1 MREDKTVNSDYNV
14 EHKALKINLEDSIYG
29 TFAEIGAG
37 QEVVATFFKAGA
49 ASGTVAKS
57 ISAYDMTFSDSIYGK
72 ETTGRY
78 VCQSRLEKMMSYEYD
93 LLIERLGPIHP
104 DKQFFAFADTVV
116 TRNYQGTNKPNGW
129 LGMRFRTK
137 NGEAHSDLILHIVM
151 HDQSSILQQKAIGIL
166 GVNMINAAF
175 FKRGS
180 ISDLVSELMDKLSRS
195 RIEIDMIET
204 KGPAFKDIDNRLLNL
219 ELITQ
224 SYTDAVMFDENG
236 NVKLAGDELYKK
248 NVILT
253 RGSYRPPTIVNQDIL
268 KTGCENF
275 SKDIDA
281 ENDEVINLAEITIN
295 HLKEDGAIAAEDF
308 LARVD
313 LLSSIGQKVLISNM
327 PQFFNLTNYLTNFKP
342 KNIALVFG
350 VYNFMQIFDDEYTQ
364 LKGGIL
370 EALGN
375 LFRPNVKVYLYPYKE
390 SEQDDTLIDLHSA
403 TVPKHLESLLEHIK
417 LSGQVKNLTGYN
429 EELLHIYSRKV
440 LEMIR
445 RSEPGWEKLVPK
457 EISKT
462 INDKC
467 LFGHPC
473 ELGKK
478 N

>member
-1 MREDKTVNSDYNV
+1 MPLESHYNV
-14 EHKALKINLEDSIYG
+14 EHKALKINLEESIYG

-72 ETTGRY
+72 EETGRY

-93 LLIERLGPIHP
+93 LLIERLGPMHP
-104 DKQFFAFADTVV
+104 NRQFFAFADTVV
-116 TRNYQGTNKPNGW
+116 ARNYHGTNKPNGW
-129 LGMRFRTK
+129 LGIRFGSK
-137 NGEAHSDLILHIVM
+137 GNEAPSDLIVHINM
-151 HDQSSILQQKAIGIL
+151 HDQSSNLQSKAIGIL
-166 GVNMINAAF
+166 GVNMIHAAF
-175 FKRGS
+175 YKSGS
-180 ISDLVSELMDKLSRS
+180 ITELVEELMDKLSRS

-204 KGPAFKDIDNRLLNL
+204 RGPAFAHIDNRLLNL
-219 ELITQ
+219 ELITR
-224 SYTDAVMFDENG
+224 SYTDAVMFDEKG

-253 RGSYRPPTIVNQDIL
+253 RGSYRPPTVVNQDIL

-275 SKDIDA
+275 SKDIEEDRSLI
-281 ENDEVINLAEITIN
+281 INLAEITIN
-295 HLKEDGAIAAEDF
+295 HLKEDGQITAEDF

-327 PQFFNLTNYLTNFKP
+327 PQFFNLTNYLTSFKP

-375 LFRPNVKVYLYPYKE
+375 LFKPNVKVYLYPYKE
-390 SEQDDTLIDLHSA
+390 EEKDDTLINLNNA
-403 TVPKHLESLLEHIK
+403 TVSKDMEHLLEHIK
-417 LSGQVKNLTGYN
+417 QSGQVKNLTGFN

-445 RSEPGWEKLVPK
+445 NSESGWEELVPA
-457 EISKT
+457 EIAKT

-473 ELGKK
+473 PTGVKE
-478 N
+478 

>member
-1 MREDKTVNSDYNV
+1 MDSDYNV
-14 EHKALKINLEDSIYG
+14 EHKALKINLDDEIYG

-72 ETTGRY
+72 EESGRY
-78 VCQSRLEKMMSYEYD
+78 VCQSRLEKMMYYEYH
-93 LLIERLGPIHP
+93 LLIERLKPLHP
-104 DKQFFAFADTVV
+104 DKQFFAFANTVV
-116 TRNYQGTNKPNGW
+116 ARNYHGTNKPNGW
-129 LGMRFRTK
+129 LGIRFNTK
-137 NGEAHSDLILHIVM
+137 GDEAHSDLIIHINM

-166 GVNMINAAF
+166 GVNMIHAAF
-175 FKRGS
+175 YKRGS
-180 ISDLVSELMDKLSRS
+180 AEDLVAELMDKLTRS

-204 KGPAFKDIDNRLLNL
+204 RGPAFENIDNRLLNL
-219 ELITQ
+219 ELITK
-224 SYTDAVMFDENG
+224 SYTDAVMFDEFG
-236 NVKLAGDELYKK
+236 NIRLAGDELYKK

-275 SKDIDA
+275 SKDISSNRADI
-281 ENDEVINLAEITIN
+281 VNLAEITIN
-295 HLKEDGAIAAEDF
+295 HLKEDGEITAEDF

-313 LLSSIGQKVLISNM
+313 LLSSIGQKVLVSNM
-327 PQFFNLTNYLTNFKP
+327 PQFFNLTNYLSNFKP
-342 KNIALVFG
+342 QNIALVFG

-375 LFRPNVKVYLYPYKE
+375 LFKPNVKVYLYPYKE
-390 SEQDDTLIDLHSA
+390 SDSEDELIDLNTA

-445 RSEPGWEKLVPK
+445 NSEPGWEELVPK
-457 EISKT
+457 EIAKT

-473 ELGKK
+473 ELGPKK
-478 N
+478 